1 MKKTLLSLLA
11 TCAILSTPAFAEVV
25 VHDPESFETA
35 AGMKVGAALM
45 GLHSDSDDR
54 LVGATSPVSERV
66 EIHTMSEEN
75 GVMKMRKLDGLDLPA
90 DKVVALEATG
100 NHLML
105 MNLKEPLKA
114 GSQIEVTL
122 QFEKGKPVTVK
133 VPVKSRSEAI
143 KKAGGTTDDKSH
155 DHDDHDD
162 HKHDDS
168 HGDKHDDKHDG
179 HEGH

>member
-1 MKKTLLSLLA
+1 MKKSLLSLLA
-11 TCAILSTPAFAEVV
+11 TCALFSTPAFADVM

-54 LVGATSPVSERV
+54 LVAATSPVSERV

-75 GVMKMRKLDGLDLPA
+75 GVMKMRKIDGIDLPA
-90 DKVVALEATG
+90 DKIVALEPSG

-114 GSQIEVTL
+114 GSEIEVTL

-143 KKAGGTTDDKSH
+143 KKAGGTSDDKGH
-155 DHDDHDD
+155 D

-168 HGDKHDDKHDG
+168 HADHHNDKHDDKHDE